1 MLNRRF
7 IFWPFLLAL
16 FLKLVGHIMDLIFF
30 DLDGTLLNKSSQIS
44 SYTKDTLGLLAEN
57 DIAYTVATGRTMH
70 SAQYVIQETPF
81 VLPHIYNNGV
91 AIWDPTGKALTLEN
105 LLAVNEVN
113 TILSCAKENNITPF
127 INTVDLA
134 SDNHEHVIY
143 HSAPMHRVER
153 ELIDK
158 YFSRTKAVLESA
170 ERLPLHAH
178 ITNISMIG
186 DAKVIYEMYQQLNA
200 TEGLIAY
207 SGPAIEGEEYRWMD
221 VHHKLANKGSAVEI
235 LKSQLGATNIIC
247 FGDSD
252 NDISMFQFADEAYA
266 PSNAKQMIKEAATSV
281 IGHHDEDG
289 IARFLR
295 ERFSL

>member
-1 MLNRRF
+1 MGF
-7 IFWPFLLAL
+7 QF
-16 FLKLVGHIMDLIFF
+16 MDLIFF

-44 SYTKDTLGLLAEN
+44 SFTRDTLALLSKR

-70 SAQYVIQETPF
+70 SAQHVLQDTPF

-105 LLAVNEVN
+105 LLAPEEVN
-113 TILSCAKENNITPF
+113 VILQCAKENGITPF
-127 INTVDLA
+127 INTVDLT
-134 SDNHEHVIY
+134 SDTHEHIIY

-153 ELIDK
+153 DLIDK
-158 YFSRTKAVLESA
+158 YFSRTKAVLKPA
-170 ERLPLHAH
+170 EHIPTQAH

-186 DAKVIYEMYQQLNA
+186 DASVVYGMYQDLNA
-200 TEGLIAY
+200 KDELIAY
-207 SGPAIEGEEYRWMD
+207 SGPAIEGDEYRWMD
-221 VHHKLANKGSAVEI
+221 VHHKLANKGSAVET
-235 LKSQLGATNIIC
+235 LKSKLGASNIIC

-252 NDISMFQFADEAYA
+252 NDISMFEFADEAYA
-266 PSNAKQMIKEAATSV
+266 PSNAKPMIKEAATSI

-289 IARFLR
+289 IAQFLR